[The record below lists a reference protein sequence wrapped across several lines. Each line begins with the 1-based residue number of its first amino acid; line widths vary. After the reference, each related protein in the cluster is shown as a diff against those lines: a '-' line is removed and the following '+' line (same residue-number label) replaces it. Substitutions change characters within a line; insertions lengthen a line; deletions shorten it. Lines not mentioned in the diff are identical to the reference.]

1 MSDTGHDRPLEKRET
16 SPPPS
21 GAMLFARFLALRILQ
36 GLPVLALVAVGVFVL
51 LELAEGDAVDAYLA
65 GIGSGDA
72 GFAAQLRERYGLGD
86 SLWTRF
92 LTYITQLLQ
101 LDLGYSFAFSRDVSS
116 VILERLPNTLLMMV
130 SAILLSAS
138 MGVLL
143 GGLAA
148 LRRGGATDVIVS
160 STALVLN
167 AMPGFWLGLLGIIL
181 FAVKL
186 RWLPIG
192 GLSTLDADFGPIR
205 STLDVAQHLVLPVV
219 TLALTYLALYVR
231 LMRGAMIEA
240 GNSGWVHAARARGVP
255 RRNVVLRHMA
265 RPALLPV
272 VTMIGL
278 QSGTLLGGSVVIE
291 SVFSIP
297 GLGAL
302 AFEAVTQRDLPLLAG
317 ILLAGTLLVVTVN
330 IVIDL
335 IYRLLDP
342 RVRLGAEGAG

>member
-1 MSDTGHDRPLEKRET
+1 MSDAGHDTHMEVT
-16 SPPPS
+16 TAPPPNS
-21 GAMLFARFLALRILQ
+21 GAVLFVRFLALRCLQ
-36 GLPVLALVAVGVFVL
+36 ALPVLALVAVGVFVL

-92 LTYITQLLQ
+92 ATYITQLVQ
-101 LDLGYSFAFSRDVSS
+101 LDLGFSVAFSRDVGS

-130 SAILLSAS
+130 SAIMLSAS
-138 MGVLL
+138 LGVLL

-148 LRRGGATDVIVS
+148 LHRGKPADIAITS
-160 STALVLN
+160 SALILN

-192 GLSTLDADFGPIR
+192 GLSTLDADYGPIR
-205 STLDVAQHLVLPVV
+205 STLDVARHLVLPVV

-240 GNSGWVHAARARGVP
+240 SNSGWVHAARARGVP
-255 RRNVVLRHMA
+255 HRNVVLRHMA

-317 ILLAGTLLVVTVN
+317 ILLAGTLLVVAVN
-330 IVIDL
+330 IAIDL

-342 RVRLGAEGAG
+342 RVRLGTEGT

>member
-1 MSDTGHDRPLEKRET
+1 MTQTGPTTPEPL
-16 SPPPS
+16 PDAPPS
-21 GAMLFARFLALRILQ
+21 GAARFARFLIGRIAQ
-36 GLPVLALVAVGVFVL
+36 AIPVLALVAVGVFVL

-65 GIGSGDA
+65 GIGAGDA
-72 GFAAQLRERYGLGD
+72 AFSAELRERYGLGD
-86 SLWTRF
+86 SLGARF
-92 LTYITQLLQ
+92 LTYATRLAQF
-101 LDLGYSFAFSRDVSS
+101 DLGYSVAFSRDVGA

-138 MGVLL
+138 MGVIL

-148 LRRGGATDVIVS
+148 LRRGGPVDAGITLG
-160 STALVLN
+160 ALILN
-167 AMPGFWLGLLGIIL
+167 ATPGFWLGLLGIIL

-192 GLSTLDADFGPIR
+192 GLSTLDAEYGPI
-205 STLDVAQHLVLPVV
+205 SATLDVARHLVLPVF

-231 LMRGAMIEA
+231 LMRGAMIDTGEA
-240 GNSGWVHAARARGVP
+240 LWVRAARARGVP
-255 RRNVVLRHMA
+255 ERSVVLRHIG

-291 SVFSIP
+291 TVFSIP
-297 GLGAL
+297 GLGSL

-330 IVIDL
+330 IVVDL
-335 IYRLLDP
+335 LYGLLDP
-342 RVRLGAEGAG
+342 RVRLGAWETA

>member
-1 MSDTGHDRPLEKRET
+1 MRDTGHDAPIVTTEA
-16 SPPPS
+16 SPQPS
-21 GAMLFARFLALRILQ
+21 GAVLLVRFLARRVLQ
-36 GLPVLALVAVGVFVL
+36 GLPVLALVAIGVFIL
-51 LELAEGDAVDAYLA
+51 LEMAEGDAVDAYLA

-92 LTYITQLLQ
+92 ATYVTQLVQ
-101 LDLGYSFAFSRDVSS
+101 FDLGYSIAFSRDVAS
-116 VILERLPNTLLMMV
+116 VILERLPNTLLMMA
-130 SAILLSAS
+130 SAIMLSAS

-143 GGLAA
+143 GGVAA
-148 LRRGGATDVIVS
+148 LRHGKPADIFITFGALI
-160 STALVLN
+160 LN

-192 GLSTLDADFGPIR
+192 GLSTLDADYGPIGA
-205 STLDVAQHLVLPVV
+205 TLDVARHLVLPVV

-231 LMRGAMIEA
+231 LMRGAMIEL
-240 GNSGWVHAARARGVP
+240 GTSGWVQAARARGIS
-255 RRNVVLRHMA
+255 RRAIVLQHMA

-330 IVIDL
+330 IVVDL
-335 IYRLLDP
+335 VYRVLDP
-342 RVRLGAEGAG
+342 RVRLGAESA

>member
-1 MSDTGHDRPLEKRET
+1 
-16 SPPPS
+16 
-21 GAMLFARFLALRILQ
+21 MLFVRFLIRRILQ
-36 GLPVLALVAVGVFVL
+36 GLPVLALVAVGVFIL

-92 LTYITQLLQ
+92 ATYVMQLVQ
-101 LDLGYSFAFSRDVSS
+101 FDLGYSVAFSRDVVS

-130 SAILLSAS
+130 SAICLSAS
-138 MGVLL
+138 MGAIL
-143 GGLAA
+143 GGWAA
-148 LRRGGATDVIVS
+148 LKRGGPIDIIITSA
-160 STALVLN
+160 ALVLN

-192 GLSTLDADFGPIR
+192 GISTLDADYGPIR
-205 STLDVAQHLVLPVV
+205 ATLDTAWHLVLPVV

-231 LMRGAMIEA
+231 LMRGAMIET
-240 GNSGWVHAARARGVP
+240 GTSGWVQAARARGVP
-255 RRNVVLRHMA
+255 HRNIVLHHMA
-265 RPALLPV
+265 RPALLPI

-317 ILLAGTLLVVTVN
+317 ILLAGTLLVIIVN
-330 IVIDL
+330 IAIDL
-335 IYRLLDP
+335 LYHLLDP
-342 RVRLGAEGAG
+342 RVRPEAEHT

>member
-1 MSDTGHDRPLEKRET
+1 MTTAGSDQPEAEPKA
-16 SPPPS
+16 SPS
-21 GAMLFARFLALRILQ
+21 GAALFSRFLLRRISQ
-36 GLPVLALVAVGVFVL
+36 ALPVLALVALGVFGL

-72 GFAAQLRERYGLGD
+72 GFAAELRERYGLGD
-86 SLWTRF
+86 SVGARFATYVTRLAQF
-92 LTYITQLLQ
+92 
-101 LDLGYSFAFSRDVSS
+101 DLGYSAAFSRDVGA
-116 VILERLPNTLLMMV
+116 VLLERLPNTLLMMI

-138 MGVLL
+138 MGVIL

-148 LRRGGATDVIVS
+148 LRRGRPTDIGIS
-160 STALVLN
+160 FGALVLN
-167 AMPGFWLGLLGIIL
+167 ATPGFWLGLLGIIF

-192 GLSTLDADFGPIR
+192 GLTTLDADLGPLR
-205 STLDVAQHLVLPVV
+205 ATLDVARHLVLPVF
-219 TLALTYLALYVR
+219 TLSLTYLALYVR
-231 LMRGAMIEA
+231 LMRGAMIETEE
-240 GNSGWVHAARARGVP
+240 SGWVLAARARGVP
-255 RRNVVLRHMA
+255 QRSIAIRHIA

-291 SVFSIP
+291 TVFSIP

-317 ILLAGTLLVVTVN
+317 ILLAGTVLVVAVN
-330 IVIDL
+330 IIVDL
-335 IYRLLDP
+335 GYGLLDP
-342 RVRLGAEGAG
+342 RVRLGTTEKR